1 MVVLVSDGRACGMAM
16 VAEVCSVYAT
26 LTDALA
32 QLVVDEAQGRTPL
45 RIVDEATGA
54 VLWAPEER
62 KEAESWEA

>member
-16 VAEVCSVYAT
+16 VAEVRSVYTT

-32 QLVVDEAQGRTPL
+32 QLVVDAAQGRTPL

-54 VLWAPEER
+54 VLWSPDA
-62 KEAESWEA
+62 KG